1 MNTNL
6 FKKPSNKRTK
16 IETPI
21 VQPSVGSEPMMNTK
35 QSVRPQRK
43 RVQEQIVDENKNTS
57 YMSIYL

>member
-1 MNTNL
+1 M

-21 VQPSVGSEPMMNTK
+21 IQPSVGSEPMMNTK
-35 QSVRPQRK
+35 QYVRLQRK
-43 RVQEQIVDENKNTS
+43 RVQEQLVDENKNTS